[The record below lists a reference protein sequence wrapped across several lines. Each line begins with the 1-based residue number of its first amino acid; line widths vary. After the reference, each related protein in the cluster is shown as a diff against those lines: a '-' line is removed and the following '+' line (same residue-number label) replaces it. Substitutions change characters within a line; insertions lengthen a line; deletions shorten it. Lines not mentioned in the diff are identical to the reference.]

1 MDTPEGLSVARHL
14 ELAGREH
21 RPIVRGV
28 LMALLAA
35 LLGVALLGVFGQKRI
50 ESTADAAAARFTV
63 SAPTKLR
70 GGLFFEGRFTIEAV
84 SEIEDAWIVLDSAW
98 VDDITLNTL
107 APGPIEEASR
117 DGDIAL
123 RLGRIPAGDQH
134 ILHLHF
140 QVNPTAVGARSQDVR
155 LLDGERELA
164 SFERDAWIW
173 P

>member
-1 MDTPEGLSVARHL
+1 METPEGLTVERHL
-14 ELAGREH
+14 DLAGRGH
-21 RPIVRGV
+21 RPTVRSV
-28 LMALLAA
+28 LLA
-35 LLGVALLGVFGQKRI
+35 LLGLVLVVALLGVYGQKRV
-50 ESTADAAAARFTV
+50 ESTAETSSAGFTV

-70 GGLFFEGRFTIEAV
+70 GGLFFEARFTIEAR
-84 SEIEDAWIVLDSAW
+84 SELEDAWIVLDSGW
-98 VDDITLNTL
+98 LDDITLNTL
-107 APGPIEEASR
+107 SPAPLEEASR

-123 RLGRIPAGDQH
+123 RLGRVPADEQH

-164 SFERDAWIW
+164 SLDRDLWIW